1 MRIAVPTIAGETR
14 LVTYIVRN
22 RDLVEV
28 SAIDQSAHPAQT
40 LGAFFR
46 RNFTVE
52 KDEVERHLATQAIID
67 VPAVTE
73 VNLRTLIGIRLDLR
87 RPYIPQQMLMHQ
99 RRPKL

>member
-1 MRIAVPTIAGETR
+1 MRIAVPTIAGEVR

-40 LGAFFR
+40 LGDYFR

-52 KDEVERHLATQAIID
+52 KDEVERHLATQAIIE
-67 VPAVTE
+67 VPAFTQ
-73 VNLRTLIGIRLDLR
+73 VNFQNLIGIRLDLR
-87 RPYIPQQMLMHQ
+87 PPYIP
-99 RRPKL
+99 

>member
-1 MRIAVPTIAGETR
+1 M
-14 LVTYIVRN
+14 RN

-40 LGAFFR
+40 LGDFFR

-67 VPAVTE
+67 VQAFTK
-73 VNLRTLIGIRLDLR
+73 VNFQTLIGLSLDLR
-87 RPYIPQQMLMHQ
+87 RPYIP
-99 RRPKL
+99 